1 MYKATLQHYV
11 DSMPIVGLGLL
22 SATAQADA
30 LLNRMRFGRELERG
44 LCLSS
49 ENAHSVRGIR
59 RAEGDRLISRNDV
72 TEISEV
78 QKRTHLLVAASLI
91 NPVGTRGGRETGKA
105 TLEGF

>member
-1 MYKATLQHYV
+1 MWIQCT
-11 DSMPIVGLGLL
+11 IVGLGLL

-72 TEISEV
+72 TEISEDSAYV
-78 QKRTHLLVAASLI
+78 RIYWLRPL
-91 NPVGTRGGRETGKA
+91 
-105 TLEGF
+105 